1 MDRVVNV
8 SPCLKVPVMQ
18 VVKLRDIFR
27 PVWGV
32 YHEVF
37 TVEVFYDEGR
47 AAVFV
52 WCISIGLRK
61 EKSTGW

>member
-1 MDRVVNV
+1 
-8 SPCLKVPVMQ
+8 MQ